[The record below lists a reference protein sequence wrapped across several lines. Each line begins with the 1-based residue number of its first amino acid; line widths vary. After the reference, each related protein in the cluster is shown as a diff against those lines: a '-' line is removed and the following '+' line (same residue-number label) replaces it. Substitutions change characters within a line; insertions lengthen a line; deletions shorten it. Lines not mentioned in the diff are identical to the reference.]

1 MTYIDLAT
9 TISGDIFFENT
20 IENSSLALSYDLR
33 YDDIKPL
40 KLSFMHSKYK
50 SADLT
55 PTSLKLN
62 IDYDNNNTNV
72 KASCVSGDNVI
83 KKQIEY
89 AIRTTI
95 TDLKSNQDF
104 GSTLELYIHGNLRD
118 TNVISN
124 IETVVSNAIAPFL
137 TAPSVKVI
145 PKVKLTNSEYYQS
158 VIIEIYNN
166 NKLFM
171 TYQPK

>member
-20 IENSSLALSYDLR
+20 TENNSLTLSYDLR

-40 KLSFMHSKYK
+40 KLSFLHSKHK
-50 SADLT
+50 SMGLT
-55 PTSLKLN
+55 PSSLKLN
-62 IDYDNNNTNV
+62 IDYHNNNANV
-72 KASCVSGDNVI
+72 KASCVSDDNAI

-95 TDLKSNQDF
+95 TDLKNNQDF
-104 GSTLELYIHGNLRD
+104 GSTLELYIHKNLRD

-137 TAPSVKVI
+137 TSPSVKVI
-145 PKVKLTNSEYYQS
+145 PQVKLTNNEYYQGI
-158 VIIEIYNN
+158 IIEIYNN